1 MSAIKL
7 AGDLSSSQRLNI
19 NRELELDLGGHTLT
33 NTIAHSK
40 TSGYVI
46 NVDEGGK
53 LTLKNGAI
61 TAQTRLGLAKNGGQI
76 VIDSGTYTSVRNVA
90 FTAIDGGKVTFN
102 DGTIYSQ
109 EGGITAPGN
118 GGIIEVNGGLIETAD
133 NFAISTNGNAGNDH
147 NVITIN
153 GGRMVGN
160 ITSTGYE
167 AIGIYVAN
175 NDTLTVNGG
184 EIVANGGTGI
194 CMRGGT
200 VVINDGTITAL
211 KNNKAGQP
219 VPDGKIGDDATIAE
233 GVSAI
238 VYHKSSDYQNAGMN
252 LTINGGT
259 IIGVDK
265 SIDVIGDENPSITIN
280 GGTLTPAYSAA

>member
-1 MSAIKL
+1 MPAIKL
-7 AGDLSSSQRLNI
+7 AGDLSSNKVMNVS
-19 NRELELDLGGHTLT
+19 RELTLDLGGHTLT
-33 NTIAHSK
+33 NTK
-40 TSGYVI
+40 TSGYAV
-46 NVDEGGK
+46 NVGEGGK
-53 LTLKNGAI
+53 LTLKNGNI
-61 TAQTRLGLAKNGGQI
+61 TTQTRLGYAHDGGEI
-76 VIDSGTYTSVRNVA
+76 IIDSGTYTSTKNVA
-90 FTAIDGGKVTFN
+90 FTAVNGGMVVFN
-102 DGTIYSQ
+102 DGAIYSQ
-109 EGGITAPGN
+109 EGGIIAPSN
-118 GGIIEVNGGLIETAD
+118 DGIIEVNGGLIETTD

-147 NVITIN
+147 NMITIN
-153 GGRMVGN
+153 GGRLVGN
-160 ITSTGYE
+160 ITSAGYE
-167 AIGIYVAN
+167 AIGIYIAN

-238 VYHKSSDYQNAGMN
+238 VYHKSSAYQNAGMN

-259 IIGVDK
+259 ISGIDK

-280 GGTLTPAYSAA
+280 GGTLTPAYPAA